1 MSSPQPAE
9 SDVGL
14 RCDAA
19 ETSMLSDRRAL
30 TESLAVTVRVGGRGV
45 SWNLPI
51 AAPAAHT
58 TGSNRVQATCGG
70 YGTVMKAVLIV
81 LGAIGALVLLVRL
94 VLDAISRYV
103 NPNPPG

>member
-1 MSSPQPAE
+1 M
-9 SDVGL
+9 
-14 RCDAA
+14 
-19 ETSMLSDRRAL
+19 
-30 TESLAVTVRVGGRGV
+30 
-45 SWNLPI
+45 
-51 AAPAAHT
+51 
-58 TGSNRVQATCGG
+58 QATCGG